1 MKVSTQQFPGRVR
14 LRLPQLKGAPFL
26 AAQVAASVRQVGG
39 VVTAETSQAT
49 GSLLVVY
56 DVGGPDELTFWR
68 ELQHALAQHGLSPRN
83 DAPVRDARAGT
94 PYAAAHVAGKVTEK
108 FVETLVGKLAERGAL
123 ALVAALL

>member
-1 MKVSTQQFPGRVR
+1 MKLATQQFPGRVR

-26 AAQVAASVRQVGG
+26 AAQVAASVRQVDG

-56 DVGGPDELTFWR
+56 EVDGADELTFWR

-83 DAPVRDARAGT
+83 DAPERDARAGT
-94 PYAAAHVAGKVTEK
+94 PGAAGQIVENVAGKV
-108 FVETLVGKLAERGAL
+108 VETLVGKLAERGAL